1 MYNEKHERLTINQSK
16 VELGIV
22 FYYIDVGRLRHIFR
36 NHEFFILLVENFSG
50 RYKTLASLDPNTRF
64 TQKNL
69 LIVEHRAALETLYTN
84 LLFTYMYPGL
94 SPGQFW

>member
-36 NHEFFILLVENFSG
+36 NHEFFRFIFSP
-50 RYKTLASLDPNTRF
+50 SLNDSETRKYF
-64 TQKNL
+64 R
-69 LIVEHRAALETLYTN
+69 VV
-84 LLFTYMYPGL
+84 
-94 SPGQFW
+94 